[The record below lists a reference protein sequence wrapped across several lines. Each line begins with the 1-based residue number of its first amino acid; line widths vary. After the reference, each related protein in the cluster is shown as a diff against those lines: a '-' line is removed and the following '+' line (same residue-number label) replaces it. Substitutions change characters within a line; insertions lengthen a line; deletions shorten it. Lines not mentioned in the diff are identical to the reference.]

1 MSNFEHDILYVN
13 VIVVNSIKKVH
24 ISLFVC
30 VSWQIERKDVII
42 VSCYMIYNI
51 NLRHIYG
58 IYVLAIQRG
67 EVVKSRGTTCLYVV
81 LSFFL

>member
-30 VSWQIERKDVII
+30 VAWQIERKDVII